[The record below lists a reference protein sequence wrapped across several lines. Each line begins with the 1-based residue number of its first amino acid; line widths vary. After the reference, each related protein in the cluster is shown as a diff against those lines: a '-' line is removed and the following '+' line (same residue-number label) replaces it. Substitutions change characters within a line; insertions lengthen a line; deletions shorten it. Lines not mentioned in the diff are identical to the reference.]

1 MYSLEDR
8 TVEVEARIAAAPARV
23 WALASDISVPPRF
36 SGELRSTEWL
46 DGADG
51 PRVGARFAGRNHNDY
66 MGEWTT
72 TSEVVE
78 VDEPSAFAWHVLLP
92 DGRRVAAWRFD
103 LREEDGGTV
112 LRQSMA
118 VGPDPSPM
126 DELAVKRPQD
136 ADRIVTK
143 RLRMLEEGM
152 RATVEGIRGLAE
164 A

>member
-1 MYSLEDR
+1 MYSIEDR
-8 TVEVEARIAAAPARV
+8 TVEVETRIGAAPARV
-23 WALASDISVPPRF
+23 WTLASDISVPPRF
-36 SGELRSTEWL
+36 SGELLETGWL

-51 PRVGARFAGRNHNDY
+51 PRVGARFAGRNRNGY

-78 VDEPSAFAWHVLLP
+78 VDEPRTFAWDVLLP

-103 LREEDGGTV
+103 LRAEDGGTV
-112 LRQSMA
+112 LRLSMR
-118 VGPDPSPM
+118 VGPDRSPV
-126 DELAVKRPQD
+126 DDTYESDPEKGPRLVG
-136 ADRIVTK
+136 K
-143 RLRMLEEGM
+143 RLRMLEGGM

>member
-8 TVEVEARIAAAPARV
+8 TVEVETRIRAVPAQV
-23 WALASDISVPPRF
+23 WSLASDITVPPRF
-36 SGELRSTEWL
+36 SGELRGAEWI

-51 PRVGARFAGRNHNDY
+51 PRVGARFSGRNRNDY

-78 VDEPSAFAWHVLLP
+78 VDEPHAFAWHVLLP
-92 DGRRVAAWRFD
+92 DGRRVATWRFD
-103 LREEDGGTV
+103 LRAEDGGTV

-126 DELAVKRPQD
+126 DEIAVKRPHD

-143 RLRMLEEGM
+143 RLTMLEEGM